1 MLDSTVPTESI
12 CPRELAPNRMAVNYL
27 INVASFA
34 FTTTKPLSI
43 SNETMESSSTVRIE
57 STPPETLINYV
68 AEGLLQLRAGEG
80 QKTIQVPQA
89 LPSPV
94 ELASFHSSQG
104 RKSVC
109 RLRDP
114 VTGRVCS
121 KLFSGQSEL
130 RRHEK
135 SVHYR
140 READLVS
147 EDLLDFRHAKYIK
160 NFRELQELPSLT
172 CSGCG
177 HVFHSQRKDSIKRH
191 ISRGVCGRRQ
201 LLRAAHITW
210 QKISVNN

>member
-1 MLDSTVPTESI
+1 MFDSTVPTESI

-27 INVASFA
+27 VNVAPFA

-43 SNETMESSSTVRIE
+43 CNETMERYEHAYRLNSVYHKRLVNYSSSTVRVE
-57 STPPETLINYV
+57 STPAETLINYV

-94 ELASFHSSQG
+94 QLASFHSSQ
-104 RKSVC
+104 RQKSIC

-140 READLVS
+140 S
-147 EDLLDFRHAKYIK
+147 M
-160 NFRELQELPSLT
+160 
-172 CSGCG
+172 
-177 HVFHSQRKDSIKRH
+177 
-191 ISRGVCGRRQ
+191 
-201 LLRAAHITW
+201 
-210 QKISVNN
+210 